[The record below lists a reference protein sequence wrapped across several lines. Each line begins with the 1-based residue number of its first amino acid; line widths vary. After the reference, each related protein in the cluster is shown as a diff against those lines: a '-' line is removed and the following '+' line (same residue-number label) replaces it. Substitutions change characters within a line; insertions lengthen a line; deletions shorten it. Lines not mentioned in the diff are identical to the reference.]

1 MTSATMR
8 NPLAPPDPTAGH
20 DESAWPEPKPDG
32 REYCPCYESR
42 RLARRVNLFYET
54 TIGLTAAQ
62 FSLVGFALARPGVSI
77 SEMARLLDVDRTT
90 VTRNLA
96 ILERLGLV
104 RQEAAPKD
112 ARRRA
117 LYTTAEGRIAWRAGL
132 AAWRAAQA
140 RFKQQIGGQESF
152 DALIGLLRQTADLL
166 PGEASNSA
174 I

>member
-1 MTSATMR
+1 MPTGQDMR
-8 NPLAPPDPTAGH
+8 P
-20 DESAWPEPKPDG
+20 WPEPKPDG

-54 TIGLTAAQ
+54 NTGLTSAQ
-62 FSLVGFALARPGVSI
+62 FSLVGFALARPGLSI

-104 RQEAAPKD
+104 RQEAAPGD

-117 LYTTAEGRIAWRAGL
+117 LHATAEGRVAWRAGL

-140 RFKQQIGGQESF
+140 SFKQQIGGQEPF
-152 DALIGLLRQTADLL
+152 DALIGLLRQTANLL
-166 PGEASNSA
+166 PGDAPKAA